1 MLLQY
6 LLNFVNGK
14 FSQINNHHNNN
25 NKIIIIEIKI
35 TTKLV
40 KFNLRKTGKW
50 LKNNSQHHLTNN
62 KIHCNDLQ
70 NNYNV

>member
-50 LKNNSQHHLTNN
+50 LKKQQPTSFN
-62 KIHCNDLQ
+62 
-70 NNYNV
+70 